1 MRHALRWLN
10 ERPSSVWCARKFR
23 KTVMRW
29 PTCPRKFCAS
39 SPISSTDTDCG
50 TRSSVVSSTM
60 RFGTDSPLEF
70 VKLVKSLMVVTTPKK
85 SYLILFGFCALEEL
99 AAAPPRAVNFQ
110 LRCKGTAF
118 FRLKRTYLNPYLFL
132 GHFFPKRQ
140 CFFHFFLCFPWGSRS
155 SMRVLSV
162 LTQT

>member
-29 PTCPRKFCAS
+29 PTCPRKFCAI
-39 SPISSTDTDCG
+39 SPNSSTDTDCG

-70 VKLVKSLMVVTTPKK
+70 VKLIKSLMVVTTPEK
-85 SYLILFGFCALEEL
+85 
-99 AAAPPRAVNFQ
+99 
-110 LRCKGTAF
+110 
-118 FRLKRTYLNPYLFL
+118 
-132 GHFFPKRQ
+132 
-140 CFFHFFLCFPWGSRS
+140 
-155 SMRVLSV
+155 LSV
-162 LTQT
+162 IIVCFVLWRSLLQLPRERFIFNCGAKVRRFLDSNEPI

>member
-29 PTCPRKFCAS
+29 PTCPRKFCAI

-85 SYLILFGFCALEEL
+85 SYFIIVCFCALEEL
-99 AAAPPRAVNFQ
+99 AAAPPRAVHFQ

-118 FRLKRTYLNPYLFL
+118 FRLKRTYLNPLL
-132 GHFFPKRQ
+132 ISGSFFPKTPV
-140 CFFHFFLCFPWGSRS
+140 LFPLFPR
-155 SMRVLSV
+155 LS
-162 LTQT
+162 LGGRGPPCGF

>member
-29 PTCPRKFCAS
+29 PTCPRKFCAI

-85 SYLILFGFCALEEL
+85 SYLMLFVFVLWRSL
-99 AAAPPRAVNFQ
+99 LQLPRE
-110 LRCKGTAF
+110 
-118 FRLKRTYLNPYLFL
+118 RLISL
-132 GHFFPKRQ
+132 GSQISFS
-140 CFFHFFLCFPWGSRS
+140 G
-155 SMRVLSV
+155 
-162 LTQT
+162 

>member
-29 PTCPRKFCAS
+29 PTCPRKFCAI

-70 VKLVKSLMVVTTPKK
+70 VKLVKSLMVVTTPKN
-85 SYLILFGFCALEEL
+85 SFLILFGFVLWRSL
-99 AAAPPRAVNFQ
+99 LQLPRERLIFQ
-110 LRCKGTAF
+110 MRCKGTAF
-118 FRLKRTYLNPYLFL
+118 FRLKRTYLNPFVISGSFFSKTPVLFPLFPRLSL
-132 GHFFPKRQ
+132 GDR
-140 CFFHFFLCFPWGSRS
+140 GRS
-155 SMRVLSV
+155 CGF
-162 LTQT
+162 